1 MYKKG
6 QTVVQDTVTLI
17 FIVVAVIILALIAPV
32 TTPIFQSMA
41 TNNNITGSLGL
52 IVNYM
57 NLLLIVI
64 LSLIGLVIV
73 FAAWAIVQLINTFF
87 GIDIFSLSL
96 PTAQ

>member
-41 TNNNITGSLGL
+41 TNNNITGVL
-52 IVNYM
+52 
-57 NLLLIVI
+57 
-64 LSLIGLVIV
+64 
-73 FAAWAIVQLINTFF
+73 A
-87 GIDIFSLSL
+87 
-96 PTAQ
+96 

>member
-73 FAAWAIVQLINTFF
+73 FSGGRQ
-87 GIDIFSLSL
+87 
-96 PTAQ
+96 

>member
-73 FAAWAIVQLINTFF
+73 FGGGRQ
-87 GIDIFSLSL
+87 
-96 PTAQ
+96 